1 MNKQKIVIRKVN
13 NSLSFDKK
21 KFEREARIILKTVVI
36 PQVKKAEST
45 LDFDKKRCTSPS
57 L

>member
-13 NSLSFDKK
+13 DSLSFDKK